1 MIDNV
6 IKFASDQFR
15 IRHNGLMQVIVTNI
29 AIAVFSFFLGFL
41 LRLVGYDDICRNFEN
56 LLCMPSNWYS
66 FLEKPWSLVT
76 HMLVQRDF
84 WIILR
89 DTMLLYF
96 FGKIVSEFLGRRHFI
111 PLYIVG
117 GVVGALMVLFF
128 YNTFPRFKGIN
139 VSIHGIDS
147 CVYAVIAATA
157 TVSPNLPLR
166 LFLLGNVRM
175 RYVLCFFI
183 FWSFYRL
190 DAGSALGIYQ
200 LGGAFGGYLY
210 VKYTL
215 LSNFSLSRFVKGIFN
230 FKKKSKMF
238 IYNKSNNQSN

>member
-29 AIAVFSFFLGFL
+29 AITVFSFFLGFL
-41 LRLVGYDDICRNFEN
+41 LRLVGYDDICKNFESF
-56 LLCMPSNWYS
+56 LCMPSNLNS
-66 FLEKPWSLVT
+66 FIEKPWSLVT
-76 HMLVQRDF
+76 HMLIQRDF
-84 WIILR
+84 WTIIWH
-89 DTMLLYF
+89 TMLLYT
-96 FGKIVSEFLGRRHFI
+96 FGSIVSEFLGRKHFI

-117 GVVGALMVLFF
+117 GILGALMVLFF

-139 VSIHGIDS
+139 VSIYGIDS

-157 TVSPNLPLR
+157 TVAPNLPLR
-166 LFLLGNVRM
+166 LFLFGNVRM

-183 FWSFYRL
+183 FWAFYKL

-215 LSNFSLSRFVKGIFN
+215 LSNFNLFRFIKGIFG

-238 IYNKSNNQSN
+238 IHNKSNNQSS